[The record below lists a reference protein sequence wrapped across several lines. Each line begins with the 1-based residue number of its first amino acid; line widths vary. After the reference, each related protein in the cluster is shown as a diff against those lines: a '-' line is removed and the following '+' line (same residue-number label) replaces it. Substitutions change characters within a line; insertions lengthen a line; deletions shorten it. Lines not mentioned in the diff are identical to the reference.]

1 MLWGEENAEQHILC
15 DYPQEMRERSRTWSC
30 QQFLTFLLPEIKTK
44 KKMSN
49 WHEYF
54 QNPDSQ
60 TLPQIDRI
68 IISRE
73 WGPEICSSYKSLTS
87 DSDKLPRLRPQP

>member
-44 KKMSN
+44 KKSPIDMSI
-49 WHEYF
+49 F
-54 QNPDSQ
+54 K
-60 TLPQIDRI
+60 TQIPR
-68 IISRE
+68 
-73 WGPEICSSYKSLTS
+73 PCPKSTES
-87 DSDKLPRLRPQP
+87 